1 MIYEWARVKT
11 RKRECFSSSSSS
23 SLKKSKLTIEWPEWE
38 RICSGR
44 TGRKIVETMS
54 SSSSAATERI
64 IFRRLWT
71 VNCIVSGHY
80 HCARCC
86 LFCVFIQMANESK
99 AHLLLYFLVMR
110 QRRRRQLHA
119 SNVQCC
125 TVDSGSVIW
134 CSRRRRRIVLQ
145 ALVKHT
151 HTLYDT
157 SSFSFSAGKSWKEH

>member
-1 MIYEWARVKT
+1 MKT

-23 SLKKSKLTIEWPEWE
+23 FKIEANDRVAGVRENLFWKSGEKDCGDNVVVVVDKENHFSPP
-38 RICSGR
+38 
-44 TGRKIVETMS
+44 
-54 SSSSAATERI
+54 
-64 IFRRLWT
+64 

-119 SNVQCC
+119 STVQCC
-125 TVDSGSVIW
+125 TVDSGRVIW
-134 CSRRRRRIVLQ
+134 CNRRRRRRRRRRIVLQ

-151 HTLYDT
+151 HIVRHIL
-157 SSFSFSAGKSWKEH
+157 SFSPIYSW